1 MFYASNPLWITL
13 VIYWELKYFHHFSN
27 SFHIHWEFKTL
38 NTPLLPL
45 HIIIFSSY
53 SPPPLL
59 RDMLGGWGI
68 CICIVFDDENG
79 QFILIIFW
87 IRWTVKRQPRWS
99 SSINNQQITS
109 VLSRE
114 LHAVTLRKIFIHRG
128 VIIIVVSYKYSRI
141 VSIVACS
148 DLQWF

>member
-1 MFYASNPLWITL
+1 MRIEILSSLFQLISYPLG
-13 VIYWELKYFHHFSN
+13 VQNFKYTTSTTTHYYL
-27 SFHIHWEFKTL
+27 FK
-38 NTPLLPL
+38 LL
-45 HIIIFSSY
+45 
-53 SPPPLL
+53 PPPLL